1 MRSAGNE
8 SIVTEVD
15 DNGRRRAH
23 SREERRSGVMSK
35 ESARLRNLAA
45 GSLRA
50 GRASSDPF
58 LRQTCFGV
66 AAAYKR
72 FALGVEML
80 EGGPLRSQGRR
91 SLERRPRASGPV

>member
-1 MRSAGNE
+1 MKSAGNRI
-8 SIVTEVD
+8 SSPKLATTGVD
-15 DNGRRRAH
+15 ART

-35 ESARLRNLAA
+35 ESARLRDLAA
-45 GSLRA
+45 ESLRA
-50 GRASSDPF
+50 GRASSDPVF
-58 LRQTCFGV
+58 RQTCFGV

-91 SLERRPRASGPV
+91 WLERRPRASGLV